1 LSTSSSSFNSDY
13 LRQPVSQDL
22 AAQQTQSPGKVWQ
35 WTKSTGGKLKSSSIK
50 PSEPPK
56 APTDLSEHIMRLLIQ
71 YPVLGKGM
79 SESQRQF
86 ALRTAEK
93 RSAKA
98 LELMRDLLS
107 QCDSLELSES
117 NPNSYFAVFQDQLAS
132 SPLADLYAILRQRI
146 LGSDLDFSGAKT
158 DLEGVLQKLERS
170 DLKAEMTDIAQKM
183 AKNEASPEDI
193 ARYRE
198 LGEKLVKG

>member
-1 LSTSSSSFNSDY
+1 
-13 LRQPVSQDL
+13 
-22 AAQQTQSPGKVWQ
+22 
-35 WTKSTGGKLKSSSIK
+35 
-50 PSEPPK
+50 
-56 APTDLSEHIMRLLIQ
+56 MRLLIQ

-79 SESQRQF
+79 SELQRQF

-107 QCDSLELSES
+107 QCDSLQLSES

-132 SPLADLYAILRQRI
+132 SPLVDLYAILRQRI
-146 LGSDLDFSGAKT
+146 LGSDLDFSGAKA